1 MIVKKLLETIDL
13 NFSRADEYIEQISV
27 MDLSNDPFANIEN
40 IKTIDGFIYRFSK
53 IQDMMGEKLFPAY
66 LTVVEEYSPS
76 MPLIDILNKLEKF
89 KIIDSENDWKYFRKL
104 RNILTHEY
112 PDNEDDLIQGIREA
126 LVVYPKVKDIYQI
139 IKDYLSKT

>member
-1 MIVKKLLETIDL
+1 MIVKKILETIDL
-13 NFSRADEYIEQISV
+13 NFARADEYIQQISL

-40 IKTIDGFIYRFSK
+40 IKTIDSFIYRFSK

-66 LTVVEEYSPS
+66 LTAVEEYRPS

-112 PDNEDDLIQGIREA
+112 PDNEDDLIQGIKEA
-126 LVVYPKVKDIYQI
+126 LLVYPKVKVIYQTI
-139 IKDYLSKT
+139 RIYLI

>member
-1 MIVKKLLETIDL
+1 MIVKKILDTIDL
-13 NFSRADEYIEQISV
+13 NFSRADEYVEQISA
-27 MDLSNDPFANIEN
+27 MDLSKDPFEDIEN
-40 IKTIDGFIYRFSK
+40 IKTIDSFIYRFSK

-66 LTVVEEYSPS
+66 LTALEEYSPS

-112 PDNEDDLIQGIREA
+112 PDNEDDLIQGIQEA
-126 LVVYPKVKDIYQI
+126 LIVYPKVKAIYQAI
-139 IKDYLSKT
+139 RNYLSKS